1 MAAASGWGGGRAAV
15 FFSVLINLITHH
27 SLLILIRR
35 IHTAWFQ
42 YLITL
47 APYCFEWWERLI
59 VHALVAGGI
68 AAAFYFAALV
78 VRGAGLLWAARG

>member
-1 MAAASGWGGGRAAV
+1 MGGGKGSSL
-15 FFSVLINLITHH
+15 FLGPHQPHHH